1 MAVTIIN
8 TGRARVVI
16 NVNDDSFVNLI
27 TEESTNLTSAFLT
40 SNPGLITSLGN
51 TAEREQGFI
60 EESSIEN
67 WVARLSSA
75 SFVQGIGGVT
85 FANPDGLTAAGT
97 SRNISEDWYAVQNYL
112 LYGGDVIVGATAN
125 DFADKELACIF
136 STVDPNFG
144 GSHGTTA
151 MLKTALDDRGY
162 NTVGIFHAGTGGTAV
177 ITPGDVA
184 VDGSNASERAKV
196 SFFVQGSKRHLNYK
210 RNTEL
215 SGSEGLRTTPL
226 TPDVAGCFVRTDRDF
241 APFFSPA
248 GLRRGR
254 ILDIIKLDHNPSVSE
269 QDTLYNAN
277 VNPVVTFPGEGT
289 FLFGD
294 KTGITETST
303 FSRINISR
311 LFIFLKKTIGRLA
324 RRTLFEF
331 NDVETRTN
339 FKLQASAILRGIQ
352 ANRGISDFR
361 IICDGSNNPPEVIDA
376 NVFNADILI
385 KPTKSINFI
394 TLTFTNKNEAD
405 DLGGQ
410 PSQNTGN

>member
-1 MAVTIIN
+1 MAVSIIN
-8 TGRARVVI
+8 SGRARVVI
-16 NVNDDSFVNLI
+16 NVTDDSFVNLI
-27 TEESTNLTSAFLT
+27 TEETTNVTSAFLT
-40 SNPGLITSLGN
+40 KNTKLVKTLGN

-60 EESSIEN
+60 EEDSIEN

-75 SFVQGIGGVT
+75 AFLQGNGGVT
-85 FANPDGLTAAGT
+85 YANPDALTGDLDQ
-97 SRNISEDWYAVQNYL
+97 DWYAVQNYL
-112 LYGGDVIVGATAN
+112 LYGGDVIAGSTAA

-136 STVDPNFG
+136 STVDPFYAG
-144 GSHGTTA
+144 TVGSTA
-151 MLKTALDDRGY
+151 QLKDALDDRGY
-162 NTVGIFHAGTGGTAV
+162 NTVGIFHAGTGGSAS
-177 ITPGDVA
+177 ITPGDVS
-184 VDGSNASERAKV
+184 VDGSTASERAKV

-210 RNTEL
+210 RNSEL
-215 SGSEGLRTTPL
+215 SAADGLRTTPL
-226 TPDVAGCFVRTDRDF
+226 TPDVAGCFIRTDRDF
-241 APFFSPA
+241 ASFYSPA
-248 GLRRGR
+248 GLTRGR
-254 ILDIIKLDHNPSVSE
+254 ILDIVKLDHNPSVSE
-269 QDTLYNAN
+269 QDTLYDAN

-294 KTGITETST
+294 KTGISETST

-324 RRTLFEF
+324 RQTLFEF
-331 NDVETRTN
+331 NDSATRTN
-339 FKLQASAILRGIQ
+339 FRLQASTILRGVQ

-361 IICDGSNNPPEVIDA
+361 IICDESNNPPEVIDA

-410 PSQNTGN
+410 PSQETGT

>member
-1 MAVTIIN
+1 MAVNIIN
-8 TGRARVVI
+8 SGRARVVI

-27 TEESTNLTSAFLT
+27 TEETTNVTSAFLSKNKKLVNT
-40 SNPGLITSLGN
+40 LGN

-60 EESSIEN
+60 EEDSIEN

-75 SFVQGIGGVT
+75 AFLQGNGGHT
-85 FANPDGLTAAGT
+85 YANPDALTGDLDH
-97 SRNISEDWYAVQNYL
+97 DWYAVQNYL
-112 LYGGDVIVGATAN
+112 LYGGDVVAGSTAS

-136 STVDPNFG
+136 STVDPSYA
-144 GSHGTTA
+144 GSVGSTA
-151 MLKTALDDRGY
+151 QLKTALDDRGY
-162 NTVGIFHAGTGGTAV
+162 NTVGIFHAGTGGSAN

-184 VDGSNASERAKV
+184 SDGSIASERAKV

-210 RNTEL
+210 RNSEL
-215 SGSEGLRTTPL
+215 SGADGLRTTPL
-226 TPDVAGCFVRTDRDF
+226 TADVAGCIIRTDRDF
-241 APFFSPA
+241 ASFYSPA
-248 GLRRGR
+248 GLTRGR
-254 ILDIIKLDHNPSVSE
+254 ILDIVKLDHNPTVSE
-269 QDTLYNAN
+269 QDTLYDAN

-324 RRTLFEF
+324 RQTLFEF
-331 NDVETRTN
+331 NDAATRTN
-339 FKLQASAILRGIQ
+339 FRLQTSTILRGVQ

-361 IICDGSNNPPEVIDA
+361 IICDESNNPPEVIDA

-410 PSQNTGN
+410 PSQETGT

>member
-1 MAVTIIN
+1 MAVSIIN
-8 TGRARVVI
+8 SGRARVVI
-16 NVNDDSFVNLI
+16 NVSDDSFVNLI
-27 TEESTNLTSAFLT
+27 TEETTNVTSAFL
-40 SNPGLITSLGN
+40 SRNKGIVQALGN

-60 EESSIEN
+60 EEDSIEN

-75 SFVQGIGGVT
+75 AFLQGIGGVT
-85 FANPDGLTAAGT
+85 FANPDGLTAPGSDT
-97 SRNISEDWYAVQNYL
+97 DISEDWYAVQNYL
-112 LYGGDVIVGATAN
+112 LYGGDIIVGATAA
-125 DFADKELACIF
+125 DFADRELACIF
-136 STVDPNFG
+136 STSDPDDTG
-144 GSHGTTA
+144 DGSTLD
-151 MLKTALDDRGY
+151 LKTALDDRGY
-162 NTVGIFHAGTGGTAV
+162 NTVGIFHAGTGGTAS

-184 VDGSNASERAKV
+184 VDGTYASERAKV

-210 RNTEL
+210 RNSEL
-215 SGSEGLRTTPL
+215 SASDGLRTTPL
-226 TPDVAGCFVRTDRDF
+226 TPDVAGCFIRTDRDF
-241 APFFSPA
+241 ASFYSPA
-248 GLRRGR
+248 GLTRGR
-254 ILDIIKLDHNPSVSE
+254 ILDIVKLDHNPTVSE

-324 RRTLFEF
+324 RQTLFEF
-331 NDVETRTN
+331 NDAATRTN
-339 FKLQASAILRGIQ
+339 FRLQASTILRGVQ

-361 IICDGSNNPPEVIDA
+361 IICDESNNPPEVIDA

-410 PSQNTGN
+410 PSQETGT